1 MLGYLYELY
10 NGYFNKRKDFYYL
23 SLIKESDG
31 YYSIHGLWPQY
42 SLQSYPTFCRP
53 VNFSLTKLDPIMDKL
68 NKYWYSTKG
77 SNETFWKHEYEKHGS
92 CMFQPMNELN
102 YFSKTIEIYEYLLVN
117 NIIKIRSEKNPT
129 ANKLLIALDVE
140 FNLI

>member
-68 NKYWYSTKG
+68 NKYWYSNKG
-77 SNETFWKHEYEKHGS
+77 SNSTFWKHEYEKHGS

-102 YFSKTIEIYEYLLVN
+102 YFSRTIEIYEYLLVN
-117 NIIKIRSEKNPT
+117 NIIKQRSEKNPT

>member
-1 MLGYLYELY
+1 MLGYLVEIY
-10 NGYFNKRKDFYYL
+10 NVYFNKRKDFYYL
-23 SLIKESDG
+23 SLIKEPDG

-42 SLQSYPTFCRP
+42 SLQSYPTFCRS

-77 SNETFWKHEYEKHGS
+77 SNSTFWKHEYEKHGS

-102 YFSKTIEIYEYLLVN
+102 YFSRTIEIYEYLLVN
-117 NIIKIRSEKNPT
+117 NIIKQRSEINPS

>member
-1 MLGYLYELY
+1 
-10 NGYFNKRKDFYYL
+10 
-23 SLIKESDG
+23 
-31 YYSIHGLWPQY
+31 
-42 SLQSYPTFCRP
+42 
-53 VNFSLTKLDPIMDKL
+53 MDKL

-77 SNETFWKHEYEKHGS
+77 SNSTFWKHEYEKHGS

>member
-23 SLIKESDG
+23 SLIKEADG

-77 SNETFWKHEYEKHGS
+77 SNSTFWKHEYEKHGS